1 MRLSL
6 FGWPPVASHLTC
18 LLVGLGLGH
27 LPGAAGAPADHG
39 PGLPPKT
46 LAFATGGPT
55 GGDAPRPGSEV
66 LVAVRERATGRLCLV
81 SLEALTVLG
90 AGPRVTLRA
99 PLRAGK
105 DWNELVRRLAEPDV
119 VLVPREGSSEL
130 PPACT
135 QGPRITYG
143 SP

>member
-1 MRLSL
+1 MRLTL

-18 LLVGLGLGH
+18 LLVGLGAGH
-27 LPGAAGAPADHG
+27 LPGATGAPGERG

-46 LAFATGGPT
+46 VAFATAGPT
-55 GGDAPRPGSEV
+55 ASEAPRAGSEV
-66 LVAVRERATGRLCLV
+66 LVAVRERSTGRVCLV
-81 SLEALTVLG
+81 STEALYVLSAG
-90 AGPRVTLRA
+90 ARVTLRA
-99 PLRAGK
+99 SLRAGN
-105 DWNELVRRLAEPDV
+105 DWNEIVRRLAEPDV
-119 VLVPREGSSEL
+119 VLVPRAGSSPL